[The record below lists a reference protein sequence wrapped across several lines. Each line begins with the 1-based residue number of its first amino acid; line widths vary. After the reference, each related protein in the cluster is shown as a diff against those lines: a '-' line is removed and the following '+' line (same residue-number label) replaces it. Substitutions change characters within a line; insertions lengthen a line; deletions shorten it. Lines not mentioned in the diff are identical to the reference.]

1 MEMQGVNELQA
12 AVGVLVLVL
21 GGSELNPNLFPQSA
35 MWLVPSCGPLQYLQQ
50 SRDIKHNNLLV
61 LAFNI
66 KY

>member
-1 MEMQGVNELQA
+1 MQGVNELQA
-12 AVGVLVLVL
+12 AVGVLVL
-21 GGSELNPNLFPQSA
+21 GGSELNPNIFPQSA
-35 MWLVPSCGPLQYLQQ
+35 MWLVLGCGPLQYLQQ